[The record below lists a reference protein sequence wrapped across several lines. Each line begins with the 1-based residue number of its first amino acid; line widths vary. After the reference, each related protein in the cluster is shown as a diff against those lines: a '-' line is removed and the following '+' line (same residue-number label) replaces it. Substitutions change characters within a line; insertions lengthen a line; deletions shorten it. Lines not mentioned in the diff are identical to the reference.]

1 MRIPSNL
8 VGHVLPL
15 EDPEADGIQRSFAL
29 GSQAGGVGFEIYYFG
44 ELFEPENY
52 LDGNAKLIV
61 GTHRGTDR
69 ETPAIVVARPLSTAG
84 TSDIVLFDGAVH
96 GYDAM
101 FVQDYDPALLAS
113 RSVENQLEINGESVF
128 AVTISVIDNID
139 WDEEEV
145 DFLDENSQLR
155 LLNGT
160 VIDAEQLRADGYDAI
175 GIDVVDAHGRSTEIL
190 NEELA

>member
-15 EDPEADGIQRSFAL
+15 EDPEAAEIQRSFAL
-29 GSQAGGVGFEIYYFG
+29 SPQAGEAGFEIFYFG

-61 GTHRGTDR
+61 GTHRGTDQ
-69 ETPAIVVARPLSTAG
+69 ETPAIVVARPFGSAG
-84 TSDIVLFDGAVH
+84 SSDIVLFDGAVH

-113 RSVENQLEINGESVF
+113 RRVENQLEIHGETVF
-128 AVTISVIDNID
+128 AVTITVIDNID
-139 WDEEEV
+139 WDEEEE
-145 DFLDENSQLR
+145 DFFDENSQLR
-155 LLNGT
+155 LRSGM
-160 VIDAEQLRADGYDAI
+160 VIDGEQLRADGYDAI
-175 GIDVVDAHGRSTEIL
+175 GIDVLDAYGRSTEIL